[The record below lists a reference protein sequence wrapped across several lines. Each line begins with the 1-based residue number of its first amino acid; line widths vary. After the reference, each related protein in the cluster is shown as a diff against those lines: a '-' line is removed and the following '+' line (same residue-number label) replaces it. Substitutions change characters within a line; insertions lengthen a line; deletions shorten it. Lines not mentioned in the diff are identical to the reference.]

1 MELIKRDEILYV
13 RVSFPV
19 KDFITMTAKKFKV
32 SESFL
37 TEMLLKEAIARHK
50 NESKNIS
57 KRKKSSSSSRR
68 DC

>member
-1 MELIKRDEILYV
+1 MELIKREEILYV
-13 RVSFPV
+13 RVSYPV

-50 NESKNIS
+50 HESKT
-57 KRKKSSSSSRR
+57 KKKIPNKRR
-68 DC
+68 DS